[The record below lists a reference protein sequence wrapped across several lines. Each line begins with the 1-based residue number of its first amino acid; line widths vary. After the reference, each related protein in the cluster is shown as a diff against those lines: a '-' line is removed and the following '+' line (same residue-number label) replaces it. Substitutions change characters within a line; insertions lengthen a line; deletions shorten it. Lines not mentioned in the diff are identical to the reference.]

1 MNQFMQISFTYHK
14 KKVIQALRHY
24 FMMRKEIRT
33 MIILVNV
40 FSILAAVL
48 FFIHKISPFTF
59 LVGTLMWLVLMI
71 MFWFIMPFMVYK
83 RTPMFTDTFSIVFN
97 DVGIDVTNNK
107 GSIEWRWNAFS
118 AYKESPHFF
127 YLYFNGRSFFLIPK
141 DDLNVAEMDEM
152 RSLLKT
158 KIITT

>member
-1 MNQFMQISFTYHK
+1 MDNI
-14 KKVIQALRHY
+14 
-24 FMMRKEIRT
+24 
-33 MIILVNV
+33 
-40 FSILAAVL
+40 
-48 FFIHKISPFTF
+48 
-59 LVGTLMWLVLMI
+59 
-71 MFWFIMPFMVYK
+71 
-83 RTPMFTDTFSIVFN
+83 FN
-97 DVGIDVTNNK
+97 DVSIDITNNK
-107 GSIEWRWNAFS
+107 GSIEWRWSTFS